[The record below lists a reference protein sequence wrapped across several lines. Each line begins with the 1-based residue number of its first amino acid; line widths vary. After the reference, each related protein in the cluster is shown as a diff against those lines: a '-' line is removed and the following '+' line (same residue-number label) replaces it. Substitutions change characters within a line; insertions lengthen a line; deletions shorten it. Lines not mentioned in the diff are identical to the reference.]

1 MSTGCD
7 HAVEYIY
14 HYLDQEL
21 TWSRRIRIRWHLRR
35 CNQCCDAFDFET
47 RLKTVI
53 RERGRD
59 QPPPELF
66 DRLRT
71 LIQEEA
77 AQDDGR

>member
-1 MSTGCD
+1 MSAGCD

-14 HYLDQEL
+14 HYLDQEI
-21 TWSRRIRIRWHLRR
+21 TWSRRTRIRWHLRR
-35 CNQCCDAFDFET
+35 CHQCCDAFDFEA

-59 QPPPELF
+59 EPPPELF
-66 DRLRT
+66 DRLRA
-71 LIQEEA
+71 LIEEEA